1 MIYRLLSGRHSRT
14 EDGVRVSY
22 APGDPIE
29 LTEAEAKSAG
39 ARVEPWGDA
48 PLPIVRPLTPPPV
61 AMPTA
66 IGEALAEI
74 DAHTAKVE
82 ALKSK
87 TVAQVVELL
96 ATLTTAAE
104 VGEIAD
110 LEEAGHARKGVL
122 KHCVERLEELEGAA
136 S

>member
-14 EDGVRVSY
+14 ENGARVSY

-29 LTEAEAKSAG
+29 LTAAEAKSAG

-48 PLPIVRPLTPPPV
+48 PLPVRPSAPPPV
-61 AMPTA
+61 APEPPP
-66 IGEALAEI
+66 IGDALVEI
-74 DAHTAKVE
+74 DAHAAKVE
-82 ALKSK
+82 ALKTK

-122 KHCVERLEELEGAA
+122 KACEERLEELAA
-136 S
+136 KS